1 MRNVLHINQV
11 PVAERRAYN
20 RQSAISSTISAAM
33 VGRHMSNKK
42 DSKQPPHK
50 PSQKPSPRKPDEP
63 PPEDEYGG
71 GDIASPEISD
81 QTEDDKPLR

>member
-1 MRNVLHINQV
+1 MGGH
-11 PVAERRAYN
+11 
-20 RQSAISSTISAAM
+20 S
-33 VGRHMSNKK
+33 GHDGKKMSNKNDVK
-42 DSKQPPHK
+42 K
-50 PSQKPSPRKPDEP
+50 PAKSSPKPSPRKPDEP